1 MRLGDIME
9 KLTKLY
15 EAKEG
20 EEALSVMHN
29 SRAVDAG
36 LLKPGFC
43 YMQITAVEAVVGED
57 EERWLGKSPE
67 PWAAGAPAY
76 SRFFFDTPFTETGKT
91 QGGLEDQWKRRTIL
105 HVDGSFPNIVNRIA
119 VIQQEVR
126 EYSPI
131 ENAVSVIESRT
142 QALQSELGAD
152 SHKGGGDSGGP
163 ELQLPHLQT
172 LQRLLQG
179 SVAQQVNSGVL
190 GVCIAFL
197 KPVAEGAAQAK
208 DPAKLTV
215 ERTKELADAIAEFVM
230 VCKKAVAVHS
240 RAMREDDDEFHAQLV
255 EGLEVLQVE
264 IARFIPAIR

>member
-1 MRLGDIME
+1 ME
-9 KLTKLY
+9 KLTRLY
-15 EAKEG
+15 EAKQG
-20 EEALSVMHN
+20 EEPLTIMHD
-29 SRAVDAG
+29 SRAVEVEH
-36 LLKPGFC
+36 LKPGFC
-43 YMQITAVEAVVGED
+43 YMQITAVVAVVGED

-76 SRFFFDTPFTETGKT
+76 SRFLFDTPFTETGKT

-105 HVDGSFPNIVNRIA
+105 HADGSFPNIVNRIA

-142 QALQSELGAD
+142 RALQSELDSQSQGAV
-152 SHKGGGDSGGP
+152 KGGGEMGGP
-163 ELQLPHLQT
+163 ELQLPRLQT

-179 SVAQQVNSGVL
+179 SVALQVNSGVL

-197 KPVAEGAAQAK
+197 KQVAEGQAQAK

-215 ERTKELADAIAEFVM
+215 ERTKELADAIVEFVM

-240 RAMREDDDEFHAQLV
+240 RTIREDDDEFHAQLV

-264 IARFIPAIR
+264 ISQFIPAIR